1 MALKDKKIKKKMSAI
16 RAAVYVRYSD
26 RKQDGSFSIEYQTE
40 ECERHI
46 TNKGYS
52 LVKFYIDKAKSGKKV
67 AGREEFDQMCRDA
80 KAGKIDV
87 IVVFS
92 LSRSFRNVREA
103 LNFCH
108 EMQTEHDIYIES
120 VIEPLDMTSP
130 HGKFSSTNLFAM
142 HELQSD
148 ITANHVKAGMHIA
161 ARQGYYLGGY
171 VPFGYTTYATG
182 EFARGKEKRKY
193 KADEKEAAIV
203 KTMFELYADGFSLTF
218 LQDYCIEHRIYG
230 RKGKIMSKQTIARI
244 LHNDFYIGTRRF
256 DIDGYETVVMPNLVP
271 AIIDKGLWARV
282 QDRHA
287 EELSKTAPRKTKRL
301 YELTGKIICAK
312 CNGFYTGEYKR
323 DKRYPTSSAA
333 RYVCSTK
340 KAHRMCDA
348 KNIRKDVIDRYVIR
362 CIKQFIL
369 DEQAMEAI
377 SDHIAKLAGNSPTDL
392 QSQVKAKEKEKAALV
407 KMEKELTLKELKGEI
422 SRETYLELKS
432 DFTSQI
438 AELNLE
444 LMRLDSA
451 SETAITKDAVMAY
464 LNEML
469 LDIDTAEP
477 ELLKNIFDKVVD
489 KIVISD
495 DRVTVHLIVSP
506 LSLPLS
512 EHKSSSG
519 HPHYSLCSEVEI
531 AELKR

>member
-1 MALKDKKIKKKMSAI
+1 MAIRSVRKKKTI
-16 RAAVYVRYSD
+16 RAGVYVRYSD
-26 RKQDGSFSIEYQTE
+26 RKQDGSFSIEYQME

-46 TNKGYS
+46 NNKGYA
-52 LVKFYIDKAKSGKKV
+52 LQKFYVDKAKTGKKV
-67 AGREEFDQMCRDA
+67 AGREEFDQLCRDA
-80 KAGKIDV
+80 KAGKLDV
-87 IVVFS
+87 IIVFS

-171 VPFGYTTYATG
+171 VPFGYTTYGTG

-193 KADEKEAAIV
+193 KADEKEAKII
-203 KTMFELYADGFSLTF
+203 KTLFELYSDGFSLTF
-218 LQDYCIEHRIYG
+218 LQDYCIENRIYG

-256 DIDGYETVVMPNLVP
+256 DIDGYEEVVVPKLVP
-271 AIIDKGLWARV
+271 AIIDDGLWAKV
-282 QDRHA
+282 QERHA
-287 EELSKTAPRKTKRL
+287 EELSKTAPRKKKRL
-301 YELTGKIICAK
+301 YELTGKIVCAK
-312 CNGFYTGEYKR
+312 CGGFYTGEYKN
-323 DKRYPTSSAA
+323 DKRYPSSSAA
-333 RYVCSTK
+333 RYVCGTK
-340 KAHRMCDA
+340 KSHRTCDA

-369 DEQAMEAI
+369 DEQAIEAI
-377 SDHIAKLAGNSPTDL
+377 SEHIAKLAGNNPTDL
-392 QSQVKAKEKEKAALV
+392 QSQIKEKEKAKAAIV

-422 SRETYLELKS
+422 SRETFLELKS
-432 DFTSQI
+432 DFTTQI
-438 AELNLE
+438 ADLNLE
-444 LMRLDSA
+444 LMRLGNA
-451 SETAITKDAVMAY
+451 TETAITKEAVVEY

-469 LDIDTAEP
+469 LNIDTAEP
-477 ELLKNIFDKVVD
+477 DILKNIFDKVVD
-489 KIVISD
+489 KIVMHD
-495 DRVTVHLIVSP
+495 DRVEVSLIVSP
-506 LSLPLS
+506 LSSPSS
-512 EHKSSSG
+512 EHKTTSG
-519 HPHYSLCSEVEI
+519 HPHYTLCSEGARED
-531 AELKR
+531 LNK

>member
-1 MALKDKKIKKKMSAI
+1 MALKDKKIKKKLSAI

-26 RKQDGSFSIEYQTE
+26 RKQDGSFSIEYQVE

-52 LVKFYIDKAKSGKKV
+52 LQKFYIDKAKTGKKV
-67 AGREEFDQMCRDA
+67 AGRDEFDQMCRDA

-120 VIEPLDMTSP
+120 VIEPIDMTSP

-148 ITANHVKAGMHIA
+148 ITANHVKAGMHIG

-171 VPFGYTTYATG
+171 VPFGYTTYGTG

-193 KADEKEAAIV
+193 KAHEQEAKIV
-203 KTMFELYADGFSLTF
+203 KKFFELYADGFSLTF
-218 LQDYCIEHRIYG
+218 LQDYCIENRIYG

-256 DIDGYETVVMPNLVP
+256 DIDGYETVVVPKIIP
-271 AIIDKGLWARV
+271 AIIDDSLWARV
-282 QDRHA
+282 QKRHA
-287 EELSKTAPRKTKRL
+287 EELNKTAPRKTKRL
-301 YELTGKIICAK
+301 YELTGKIICDK
-312 CNGFYTGEYKR
+312 CEGFYTGEYKN

-340 KAHRMCDA
+340 KGHRMCDA
-348 KNIRKDVIDRYVIR
+348 KNIRKDVLDKFVIR
-362 CIKQFIL
+362 SIKQHIL
-369 DEQAMEAI
+369 DEQALESIA
-377 SDHIAKLAGNSPTDL
+377 DHIAKLAGNDPTNL
-392 QSQVKAKEKEKAALV
+392 QAEIKSKQKEKAALI
-407 KMEKELTLKELKGEI
+407 KMEKELTLKELRGEI
-422 SRETYLELKS
+422 SKETFLELKS
-432 DFTSQI
+432 DFTAQI
-438 AELNLE
+438 ADLNLE
-444 LMRLDSA
+444 LMRLDGATES
-451 SETAITKDAVMAY
+451 AITKESVLQY
-464 LNEML
+464 LNDIL
-469 LDIDTAEP
+469 LNIDTADP
-477 ELLKNIFDKVVD
+477 AILKNIFDKVVD
-489 KIVISD
+489 RIIVAD
-495 DRVTVHLIVSP
+495 DRVEVHLIVSP
-506 LSLPLS
+506 LSLPTS
-512 EHKSSSG
+512 EHKDSSG
-519 HPHYSLCSEVEI
+519 HPHYAVCSESSI
-531 AELKR
+531 DDLKR